1 VSLIPVN
8 FLTSIPEYIS
18 LAVEKNSTIAYLT
31 ICLAMFLENILPP
44 IPSEI
49 IMPLGGFFVFQ
60 QKLNFYI
67 LVFWGLLGT
76 ILGSLPWYYLGRL
89 VNEKRL
95 SNFLDKKG
103 KYLGISS
110 NDLNKSK
117 KWFDKYGVSLVFW
130 GRLVPGIRT
139 LISVP
144 AGIEL
149 MPLRKFLVWTIFGS
163 LIWVS
168 ILSYA
173 GYLFGENYLIIE
185 TYLDQIKYFV
195 KPILILIFFYF
206 FIRILI
212 RFFKKNRSYKGISLE
227 LLLLEYWLF
236 SDSFRELS
244 KFNLST
250 LTTGLN
256 LSSPV
261 FLSFQLSILKL
272 PVIPINDPFFT

>member
-1 VSLIPVN
+1 MSLIFIN

-31 ICLAMFLENILPP
+31 ICLAMFLENIIPP

-49 IMPLGGFFVFQ
+49 IMPLGGFFVYQ
-60 QKLNFYI
+60 QKLNFSI

-95 SNFLDKKG
+95 SNFLDQKG

-110 NDLNKSK
+110 DDLTRSK
-117 KWFDKYGVSLVFW
+117 RWFDRYGVSLVFW

-149 MPLRKFLVWTIFGS
+149 MPLRKFLIWTTFGS
-163 LIWVS
+163 FIWVV
-168 ILSYA
+168 LLTYA
-173 GYLFGENYLIIE
+173 GYIFGENYQIIE
-185 TYLDQIKYFV
+185 IYLEKIKYFV
-195 KPILILIFFYF
+195 KPILILFFVYF
-206 FIRILI
+206 LMKLFF
-212 RFFKKNRSYKGISLE
+212 RFFKKKS
-227 LLLLEYWLF
+227 
-236 SDSFRELS
+236 
-244 KFNLST
+244 
-250 LTTGLN
+250 
-256 LSSPV
+256 
-261 FLSFQLSILKL
+261 
-272 PVIPINDPFFT
+272 

>member
-1 VSLIPVN
+1 MSLIFLN
-8 FLTSIPEYIS
+8 FLTSIPDYIS
-18 LAVEKNSTIAYLT
+18 LAVEKNSAIAYLT
-31 ICLAMFLENILPP
+31 IGLAMFLENIVPP

-49 IMPLGGFFVFQ
+49 IMPLGGFFVYQ

-76 ILGSLPWYYLGRL
+76 ILGSLPWYYLGKL

-117 KWFDKYGVSLVFW
+117 RWFDKYGVPLVFW

-149 MPLRKFLVWTIFGS
+149 MPLRKFLIWTTLGS
-163 LIWVS
+163 FIWVV
-168 ILSYA
+168 LLTYA
-173 GYLFGENYLIIE
+173 GYLFGENYLIFE
-185 TYLDQIKYFV
+185 TYLEKIKYFV
-195 KPILILIFFYF
+195 KPILILIVLYF
-206 FIRILI
+206 FIKLLI
-212 RFFKKNRSYKGISLE
+212 RFLNKKR
-227 LLLLEYWLF
+227 
-236 SDSFRELS
+236 
-244 KFNLST
+244 
-250 LTTGLN
+250 
-256 LSSPV
+256 V
-261 FLSFQLSILKL
+261 
-272 PVIPINDPFFT
+272 